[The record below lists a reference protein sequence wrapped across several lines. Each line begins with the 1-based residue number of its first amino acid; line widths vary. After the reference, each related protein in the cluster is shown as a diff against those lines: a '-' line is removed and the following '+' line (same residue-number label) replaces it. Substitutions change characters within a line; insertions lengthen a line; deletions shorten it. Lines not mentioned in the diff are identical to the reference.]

1 MSTWRVKPTHANEV
15 LPKEAIQ
22 VLRRLE
28 VASNKGQRRRYN
40 KILQRLAKQN
50 PDMAKTIESH
60 MIETPAK
67 PDTLKTLMALSDEE
81 RRWIRSWKE
90 NQKC

>member
-1 MSTWRVKPTHANEV
+1 
-15 LPKEAIQ
+15 
-22 VLRRLE
+22 
-28 VASNKGQRRRYN
+28 
-40 KILQRLAKQN
+40 
-50 PDMAKTIESH
+50 MAKTIESH

>member
-1 MSTWRVKPTHANEV
+1 MTTWRVKPTHANEV
-15 LPKEAIQ
+15 LPKEAIE

-28 VASNKGQRRRYN
+28 VASNKGQRREYN
-40 KILQRLAKQN
+40 KILKRLAKQN

-60 MIETPAK
+60 MIKTPAK
-67 PDTLKTLMALSDEE
+67 PEMAISDEE
-81 RRWIRSWKE
+81 RIWIRSWKE